1 MDNTLIND
9 FKKEDLLFLPLGGA
23 GEIGMNC
30 YLYHYMDQW
39 LMIDLGITFKDDRV
53 ESADLI
59 LPDIDFIIKRKDKLS
74 GIVLT
79 HAHEDHIGGMPY
91 LYKDLKNVPIFTT
104 PFTSSV
110 LRRKFRSE
118 NELNLNI
125 LKYNQKFNIGC
136 FNLEILALTHS
147 IPEPNA
153 VIIRTSKGNI
163 FHTGDWKLDPKP
175 LIGNAIDEKKIIEIQ
190 KEGILAMVCDST
202 NVFNTIPSGS
212 ENDVRNNF
220 KKIFSEHVSGKII
233 VTCFASNI
241 ARLETIA
248 TIANQFDRSCVLVG
262 RSLKRMYESALENNY
277 LNNIPEFLDEKEAK
291 NLPEENLVLICT
303 GSQGENRAALYKL
316 ISGKNSNF
324 SIYSEDLVLFSS
336 REIPGNEKQ
345 INHLKE
351 ILIKSNCKYI
361 DDNMSLI
368 HVSGHPSRPE
378 LEKMYKWVKPKILIP
393 VHGEFQHLKEHYEF
407 AQDSGIKSSMLIE
420 NGDKV
425 LLNKGNEESR
435 VISKVY
441 TGRKAL
447 KGNRILSINKR
458 VFDNLRVINSD
469 GMISAVVVLNTSDEL
484 MTDPVISALSIFDD
498 EDKSEKKLVINFL
511 KNFII
516 KIIDTGFDDKMI
528 SDEIKKKLKSYLKQE
543 YGVKPL
549 IDIKLIRV

>member
-163 FHTGDWKLDPKP
+163 FHTGDWKLDPNP

-378 LEKMYKWVKPKILIP
+378 LEKMYKWVKPEILIP

-528 SDEIKKKLKSYLKQE
+528 SDEIKKKLKSYIKQE

>member
-153 VIIRTSKGNI
+153 IIIRTPKGNI

-378 LEKMYKWVKPKILIP
+378 LEKMYKWVKPEILIP

-528 SDEIKKKLKSYLKQE
+528 SDEIKKKLKSYIKQE

>member
-248 TIANQFDRSCVLVG
+248 TIAKQFDRSCVLVG

-316 ISGKNSNF
+316 ISGKNPNF
-324 SIYSEDLVLFSS
+324 SIYSDDLVLFSS

-351 ILIKSNCKYI
+351 ILTKSNCKYI

-378 LEKMYKWVKPKILIP
+378 LEKMYKWVKPEILIP

-407 AQDSGIKSSMLIE
+407 AKISGIKSSMLIE

-425 LLNKGNEESR
+425 LLNKGNEESK
-435 VISKVY
+435 VISKVC

-458 VFDNLRVINSD
+458 VFENLRVINSD
-469 GMISAVVVLNTSDEL
+469 GMISVVVVLNTSDKL

-498 EDKSEKKLVINFL
+498 EDKSEKKLVIKFL

-516 KIIDTGFDDKMI
+516 KIIDSGFDDKMI
-528 SDEIKKKLKSYLKQE
+528 SDEIKKKLKNYIKQE

>member
-9 FKKEDLLFLPLGGA
+9 FKKEDLLFLPLGGV

-59 LPDIDFIIKRKDKLS
+59 LPNIDFIIKRKDKLS

-316 ISGKNSNF
+316 ISGTNSNF

-378 LEKMYKWVKPKILIP
+378 LEKMYKWVKPEILIP

-528 SDEIKKKLKSYLKQE
+528 SDEIKKKLKSYIKQE

>member
-91 LYKDLKNVPIFTT
+91 LYKDLKNVPIYTT

-125 LKYNQKFNIGC
+125 LKYNQKFNIDC

-153 VIIRTSKGNI
+153 VIIRTPKGNI

-220 KKIFSEHVSGKII
+220 KKIFSEHVCGKII

-248 TIANQFDRSCVLVG
+248 TIANEFDRSCVLVG

-277 LNNIPEFLDEKEAK
+277 LNNIPEFLDEREAK

-324 SIYSEDLVLFSS
+324 SIFSEDLVLFSS
-336 REIPGNEKQ
+336 REIPGNEKR

-351 ILIKSNCKYI
+351 ILTKSNCKYI

-378 LEKMYKWVKPKILIP
+378 LEKMYKWVKPEILIP

-407 AQDSGIKSSMLIE
+407 AKSSGIKSSMLIE

-469 GMISAVVVLNTSDEL
+469 GMISAVVVLNTSDKL

-498 EDKSEKKLVINFL
+498 EDKSEKKLVIKFL

-516 KIIDTGFDDKMI
+516 KIIDSGFDDKMI
-528 SDEIKKKLKSYLKQE
+528 SEEIKKKLKNYIKQE

-549 IDIKLIRV
+549 IEIKLIRV